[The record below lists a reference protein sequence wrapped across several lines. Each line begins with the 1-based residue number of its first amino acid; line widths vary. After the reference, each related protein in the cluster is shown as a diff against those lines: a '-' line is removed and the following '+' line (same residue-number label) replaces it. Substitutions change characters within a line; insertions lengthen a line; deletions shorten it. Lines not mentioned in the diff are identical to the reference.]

1 MDSQLLR
8 RTVLLFYNRS
18 HMSFCIAENPSV
30 SERIVHDCRQDS
42 RGAVMIPARTNETFD
57 RFPAQKRCIPANHKH
72 IPVTIIFKQ
81 RNRLHHRMGGSQL
94 FLLMDE
100 INIFSGK
107 PFTNKFLFESRDNH
121 TFFRSCLFY
130 RTNDLLRHRDAA
142 NFVQNFRPLRLHSC
156 TLACSQND
164 RRQTLHIASRRFLQ
178 RAYIFRK

>member
-1 MDSQLLR
+1 
-8 RTVLLFYNRS
+8 
-18 HMSFCIAENPSV
+18 MSFCIAENSSV
-30 SERIVHDCRQDS
+30 SERIVHNCRQDS
-42 RGAVMIPARTNETFD
+42 RGAVMIPARTNEPFD
-57 RFPAQKRCIPANHKH
+57 RFPAQKWCIPANHKH

-81 RNRLHHRMGGSQL
+81 RNRLHHRMGGPQL